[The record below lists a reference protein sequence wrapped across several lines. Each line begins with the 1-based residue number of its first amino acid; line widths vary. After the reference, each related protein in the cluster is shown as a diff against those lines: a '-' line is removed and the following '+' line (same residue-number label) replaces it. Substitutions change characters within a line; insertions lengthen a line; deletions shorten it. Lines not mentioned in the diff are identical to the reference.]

1 MANSSIIETAKN
13 SIVREII
20 NDEEIVNAIDAR
32 GITLDNADELI
43 GKHVFDYH
51 QNPNVLQD
59 MDTFIT
65 IQVDIPPL
73 FRDTIGLTR
82 VRPNVEIWICSHYK
96 HMRVEN
102 VPKIKSNR
110 NDYLSR
116 LLDKKL
122 NGSTKFGIGKLNL
135 TSNIEGSYQND
146 YLYRTLTFETLDIN
160 NSLCEDDD

>member
-20 NDEEIVNAIDAR
+20 SDEEIINAIDAR
-32 GITLDNADELI
+32 AITLDNADELI
-43 GKHVFDYH
+43 DKHVFDYH
-51 QNPNVLQD
+51 QNPSVLQD

-73 FRDTIGLTR
+73 FRDSIGLTR
-82 VRPNVEIWICSHYK
+82 VRPKVEIWICSHYN
-96 HMRVEN
+96 HMRVDN
-102 VPKIKSNR
+102 IPKIKSNR

-116 LLDKKL
+116 LLDRKL

-135 TSNIEGSYQND
+135 TSNIEGSYQAD

-160 NSLCEDDD
+160 DSFCEDDE